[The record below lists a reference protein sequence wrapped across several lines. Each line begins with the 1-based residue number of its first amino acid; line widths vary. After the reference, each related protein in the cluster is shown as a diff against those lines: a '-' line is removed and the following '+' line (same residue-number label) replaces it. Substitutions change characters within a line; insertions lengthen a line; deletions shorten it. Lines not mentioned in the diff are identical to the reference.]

1 MEQKTD
7 RVILHCD
14 MNSFFASVELL
25 SLPEL
30 REKPVAVC
38 GNPENRHGIILAK
51 NEHAKK
57 FGVVTAETVWQA
69 RKKCPEL
76 VLVPPHRDRYEYYCG
91 CLNELYQKYTDLVEP
106 FSIDESWLDVTASL
120 SLFGSGKDIADQI
133 RAAVKKE
140 MGLTLSVG
148 VSFNKIFA
156 KMGSDYRKPDAT
168 TVISRENFK
177 KLLWPLP
184 VENMFFVGEAT
195 AEKLNR
201 IGIKS
206 IGDLAAAD
214 EELLSD
220 LFGKQGRM
228 LSCYA
233 NGRDESPVAPASQK
247 REVKSVGNGL
257 TFKRDLRGENEFRMA
272 VLSLSDTVA
281 VRLRRHGLTCG
292 GVKIDIK
299 DPNFRVTSRQKQL
312 SYRTNTAEE
321 ISRAAMELL
330 ENSWGFEKPV
340 RLLTVTAI
348 QLSAEEKEEQ
358 ISFLDDGAG
367 RREKA
372 GKAERMMDEI
382 RKRFG
387 SHAITYGG
395 LLNNE
400 LGIDIKE
407 KK

>member
-148 VSFNKIFA
+148 VSFNKIL
-156 KMGSDYRKPDAT
+156 R
-168 TVISRENFK
+168 R
-177 KLLWPLP
+177 W
-184 VENMFFVGEAT
+184 EAT
-195 AEKLNR
+195 
-201 IGIKS
+201 I
-206 IGDLAAAD
+206 
-214 EELLSD
+214 
-220 LFGKQGRM
+220 
-228 LSCYA
+228 
-233 NGRDESPVAPASQK
+233 ES
-247 REVKSVGNGL
+247 
-257 TFKRDLRGENEFRMA
+257 
-272 VLSLSDTVA
+272 
-281 VRLRRHGLTCG
+281 
-292 GVKIDIK
+292 
-299 DPNFRVTSRQKQL
+299 
-312 SYRTNTAEE
+312 RTPQ
-321 ISRAAMELL
+321 R
-330 ENSWGFEKPV
+330 
-340 RLLTVTAI
+340 
-348 QLSAEEKEEQ
+348 
-358 ISFLDDGAG
+358 
-367 RREKA
+367 
-372 GKAERMMDEI
+372 
-382 RKRFG
+382 
-387 SHAITYGG
+387 
-395 LLNNE
+395 
-400 LGIDIKE
+400 
-407 KK
+407 